1 MKSLAIQTITGTDII
16 DCESNR
22 DPVDERKVGNTGRK
36 GRSDGNAVTGNCER
50 DKIKAVIDTNEVQE
64 IDLDAKADVEQSS
77 GNKGCERK
85 KNCSAKVQTLG
96 GLELNYDNDFDHI
109 RQIDINTSREA
120 QWAKNS
126 FKLSS
131 NKHFDNLRGHWTNKC
146 DQVLLE
152 RELAPDEQLA
162 PRGKLP

>member
-1 MKSLAIQTITGTDII
+1 MNLVKSLAIHTITGIDIT

-22 DPVDERKVGNTGRK
+22 DPVDERKEGNTDRK
-36 GRSDGNAVTGNCER
+36 GRSDGNAVTGNCEG

-64 IDLDAKADVEQSS
+64 IDLDAKADVEQSL

-126 FKLSS
+126 FK
-131 NKHFDNLRGHWTNKC
+131 NLFLVFHAVWIS
-146 DQVLLE
+146 
-152 RELAPDEQLA
+152 
-162 PRGKLP
+162 